1 MLPVVEMLAQVLE
14 GRDSQVR
21 VGQLSQP
28 MVPVARRAR
37 ERRIFGIFFLLL
49 AEMKGETGSYGG
61 FKPYYPIYVLFAY
74 IYALFPP
81 FYQLIFTS
89 FSHSPAILPFPIH
102 IPLKPVPFRTV
113 SP

>member
-1 MLPVVEMLAQVLE
+1 MLPVLEMLAQVLE

-37 ERRIFGIFFLLL
+37 ERRILDIFFLLL

-61 FKPYYPIYVLFAY
+61 FKPSFPIYTSSLH
-74 IYALFPP
+74 IYTPYFLR
-81 FYQLIFTS
+81 FTN
-89 FSHSPAILPFPIH
+89 
-102 IPLKPVPFRTV
+102 
-113 SP
+113 